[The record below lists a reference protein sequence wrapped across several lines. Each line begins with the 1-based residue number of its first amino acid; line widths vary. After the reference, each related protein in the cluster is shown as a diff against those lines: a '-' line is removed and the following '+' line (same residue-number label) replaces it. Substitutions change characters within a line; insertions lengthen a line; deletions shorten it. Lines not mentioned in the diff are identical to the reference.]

1 MKPPPPRPTV
11 LVAEDSPDDRELLR
25 YVFEKFLPDVELR
38 FATDGAELIAMML
51 PPGSNAPPTVAANLL
66 MLDIQLPKLS
76 GLDALERLRADPRT
90 RDLPMIMLS
99 SSSEPSDIERAHRA
113 GCTAYVFKPTP
124 FEEYQDVVVR
134 ACRFG
139 LRQSRTTPAAKR

>member
-1 MKPPPPRPTV
+1 MNQDSRPTV

-25 YVFEKFLPDVELR
+25 YVFEKFLPDVELM
-38 FATDGAELIAMML
+38 FAADGAELIAMLL
-51 PPGSNAPPTVAANLL
+51 PSEPDAAPTVAADLL
-66 MLDIQLPKLS
+66 LLDIKLPKLS
-76 GLDALERLRADPRT
+76 GLDALEKLRADRRT
-90 RDLPMIMLS
+90 RDVPMIMFS
-99 SSSEPSDIERAHRA
+99 SSSEPKDIERAHRA

-139 LRQSRTTPAAKR
+139 LRQVGAKTGGES